1 MTGRKEHEIKAA
13 NGRALAKGN
22 YVFVAFSGE
31 PRLHETRSA
40 LRNNDLVVSGD
51 VIAVRVRDERERL
64 SFPWIEPKIFV
75 RQINAALVTDLNH
88 ERKITRKTALAKPAF
103 GGSRLH

>member
-1 MTGRKEHEIKAA
+1 MTGRKEREIEAA
-13 NGRALAKGN
+13 NGGALAKGN

-31 PRLHETRSA
+31 PRLHEMGST

-64 SFPWIEPKIFV
+64 SLPWIEPKIFV
-75 RQINAALVTDLNH
+75 RQINAALVADLNH
-88 ERKITRKTALAKPAF
+88 EGRITRKTTLAKPAF